1 MFTCRWDKERNMYI
15 TNYLDKIKPY
25 LIPLIDEKKVA
36 NNKIQFD
43 IAINF
48 IHLTKSDRITFYVK
62 SENIE
67 SYMYDCSQ
75 DILNQLY
82 DSLLKYFNDKLL
94 ICSANR
100 SYLFKF
106 SIHFHKIDLKRGS
119 SYISTPKCLEI
130 QKATI
135 NPKKMNDNFSFLYVA
150 IYRFSIPLSFF
161 TKRKDIILKEFP
173 VNF

>member
-1 MFTCRWDKERNMYI
+1 MYI
-15 TNYLDKIKPY
+15 TNYLDKIKPD

-135 NPKKMNDNFSFLYVA
+135 NPKKMNDNFSFLHVA

>member
-1 MFTCRWDKERNMYI
+1 MYI

-48 IHLTKSDRITFYVK
+48 IHLTKSYRITFYVK

-67 SYMYDCSQ
+67 CYMYDNSQ

-82 DSLLKYFNDKLL
+82 GSLLKYFNDKLL
-94 ICSANR
+94 ICKAER
-100 SYLFKF
+100 SYVFESFEGF
-106 SIHFHKIDLKRGS
+106 SIHFHEKDLKQVS
-119 SYISTPKCLEI
+119 SYIPKAKCLEI
-130 QKATI
+130 KKATI
-135 NPKKMNDNFSFLYVA
+135 NPKNIKENFLFFLLRIIVFYTHL
-150 IYRFSIPLSFF
+150 PLSFF
-161 TKRKDIILKEFP
+161 TKRKEIILKEFQA
-173 VNF
+173 NF